1 MNVPPQNAAVSK
13 AKAKTFTAANRCIYC
28 PDGKPPFTR
37 EHIVPQGLGGGLIF
51 PKSSCEKC
59 RRVTHEIETYC
70 LRGILLS
77 HRLGTGLVQHLDQLA
92 NGIRLTFRRD
102 DGTHERRT
110 IPLEEFP
117 NYLVLP
123 QIHGAPGML
132 ARMPPGRPFGVS
144 FNIWGIEEELRKLH
158 QTGNAMIVDN
168 FDLMKFARVLAK
180 IAHSLV
186 AADIRIENFDPHL
199 LDLIHGRAPE
209 LAAYLIGEWP
219 ANPPPEETHALHQVS
234 IHSERWGVRWLIAA
248 RIRLFAAQQFSPIYK
263 VIVGELIE
271 TPEIQARFGLA
282 ALRANS

>member
-1 MNVPPQNAAVSK
+1 MNVQREHAAVSR
-13 AKAKTFTAANRCIYC
+13 ANARTFKAANRCIYC

-37 EHIVPQGLGGGLIF
+37 EHIVPRGLGGGLIF

-59 RRVTHEIETYC
+59 RLVTHEIETFC

-92 NGIRLTFRRD
+92 NGIRLTFRKA
-102 DGTHERRT
+102 DGTHEKRI
-110 IPLEEFP
+110 IPLPEFP

-144 FNIWGIEEELRKLH
+144 FNLWGIEEELRKLH
-158 QTGNAMIVDN
+158 ESGNAMIVDN
-168 FDLMKFARVLAK
+168 FDLMKFARFLAK

-186 AADIRIENFDPHL
+186 AADIRIENFDPLL
-199 LDLIHGRAPE
+199 LDLIHGRSPE
-209 LAAYLIGEWP
+209 SASYFVGQWP
-219 ANPPPEETHALHQVS
+219 PHPPPEETGALHQVG
-234 IHSERWGVRWLIAA
+234 IHLERGGERWLLSA
-248 RIRLFAAQQFSPIYK
+248 RIRLFAAQPLSPVYK

-282 ALRANS
+282 ASRA